1 MPATPATRNRWKPI
15 AFAVLAIL
23 VVAIAVLFRD
33 QWTLA
38 ALAQREAQLEQLQHR
53 SPIVVYAVAGAVY
66 VVITG
71 LSLPGAAALSLL
83 YAWFFGFLPALILV
97 SFASTAGATLAFLS
111 SRYLLREAVESRYGE
126 SMQTFRRHLDEE
138 GAFYLFTLRLIPA
151 VPFFLI
157 NLVMGLT
164 PVGVWTFWWVSQ
176 IGMLPGTAV
185 YVYAGSRVPDLDTLA
200 REGVRAVFEPSQLLQ
215 LMLAFAAL
223 GVFPWAVRKLL
234 PQRSRP

>member
-1 MPATPATRNRWKPI
+1 M
-15 AFAVLAIL
+15 
-23 VVAIAVLFRD
+23 VVIAVLFRD

-38 ALAQREAQLEQLQHR
+38 ALAERETQLEQLQRR
-53 SPIVVYAVAGAVY
+53 SPIVGYAIAWAAY

-111 SRYLLREAVESRYGE
+111 SRYLLRDTVESRYGD
-126 SMQTFRRHLDEE
+126 SMQRFRRHLDEE
-138 GAFYLFTLRLIPA
+138 GPFYLFTLRLIPA
-151 VPFFLI
+151 VPFFVI
-157 NLVMGLT
+157 NLVAGLT
-164 PVGVWTFWWVSQ
+164 PIGAWTFWWISQ
-176 IGMLPGTAV
+176 LGMLPGTAV

-200 REGVRAVFEPSQLLQ
+200 REGVRAVFEPLQLLQ

-223 GVFPWAVRKLL
+223 GMFPWAVRKVL
-234 PQRSRP
+234 PKRRRP